1 MTCKACINL
10 CMITAMQIKQ
20 IKGRKLFFKTCNGSL
35 KFKCIFFLLKHKQ
48 ILSDLSFRIV
58 HESQQI
64 WKLYIFKY
72 CVFESVHSV
81 SNHKRFKSGI
91 YCPITLISVFRL
103 QRYLKS
109 LWDENIANQSQ
120 NKLCWLLTK
129 GNAMYRNFSWSAGS
143 VIKFFKNHDLQ

>member
-1 MTCKACINL
+1 MYQFMHDNSNADKTNKGAQIVFFLRLAMVVWNL
-10 CMITAMQIKQ
+10 NV
-20 IKGRKLFFKTCNGSL
+20 FY
-35 KFKCIFFLLKHKQ
+35 FLLKHKQ

-81 SNHKRFKSGI
+81 SNNKRFKNGI
-91 YCPITLISVFRL
+91 YCPITPISVFRL
-103 QRYLKS
+103 QRFLKS

-143 VIKFFKNHDLQ
+143 VIKFF

>member
-1 MTCKACINL
+1 MYQFMHDNSNADKTNKGA
-10 CMITAMQIKQ
+10 QIV
-20 IKGRKLFFKTCNGSL
+20 FFKTCNGSL

-81 SNHKRFKSGI
+81 SNHKRFKNGI

-103 QRYLKS
+103 QRFLKS

-120 NKLCWLLTK
+120 NKLYWLLTK

>member
-1 MTCKACINL
+1 MYQFMHDNSNADKTNKGAQIVFFLRLAMVVWNL
-10 CMITAMQIKQ
+10 
-20 IKGRKLFFKTCNGSL
+20 NV
-35 KFKCIFFLLKHKQ
+35 FFLLKHKQ

-81 SNHKRFKSGI
+81 SNNKRFKNGI
-91 YCPITLISVFRL
+91 YCPITPISVFRL
-103 QRYLKS
+103 QRFLKS
-109 LWDENIANQSQ
+109 LWDENIANQSR

-143 VIKFFKNHDLQ
+143 VIKFF

>member
-1 MTCKACINL
+1 MYQFMHDNSNADKTNKGAQIVFLRLAMVVWNL
-10 CMITAMQIKQ
+10 NV
-20 IKGRKLFFKTCNGSL
+20 F
-35 KFKCIFFLLKHKQ
+35 FFLLKHKQ

>member
-1 MTCKACINL
+1 MYQFMHDNSNADKTNKGA
-10 CMITAMQIKQ
+10 QIVF
-20 IKGRKLFFKTCNGSL
+20 FFKTCNGSL

-81 SNHKRFKSGI
+81 SNNKRFKNGI
-91 YCPITLISVFRL
+91 YCPITPISVFRL
-103 QRYLKS
+103 QRFLKS

-143 VIKFFKNHDLQ
+143 VIKFF